1 MNNRYIEYISNTLSV
16 TAWQVEHVIELLRE
30 GATVPFISRYR
41 KERTGGLDEVQ
52 VTEVKYYFNR
62 FEELNK
68 RKETI
73 LGSIEEQGLLTEELR
88 SQIEKCI
95 DPNKLEDIY
104 LPFKPK
110 RKTRASMAKEKGLE
124 PLSDAIMKMT
134 LQDCEREAGK
144 YVSDELSIEE
154 ALQGARDIIAEKISE
169 TSEIRESLRNQYGRF
184 AKVVSKMQKGL
195 DAEAEEASKFRN
207 YFDFSGAI
215 DKMPSHR
222 LLALLRGEK
231 EGHLSVKLEIEGDY
245 SVRAIQRHVYGDNRG
260 VSRSC
265 REQIDTAIGDSY
277 KRLLHPSIEN
287 EALHNAKERADL
299 EAVKVFGENLKDL
312 LLAPPVGQKRV
323 LALDPGFRTGCKVV
337 CLDAQG
343 NLLHNDTIYP
353 HPPVNEKIQAIKK
366 ISNLV
371 ESYKIEIIAIGDGTA
386 SRETEAFIKKIPMPE
401 GMQVFS
407 VSEDGASIYSASPV
421 AREEFPD
428 YDVTVRGAVSI
439 GRRVMDPLAELV
451 KIDPKSL
458 GIGQYQHDVDQGLL
472 KEKLDDTVEL
482 CVNRVGVNLNTAS
495 KHLLSYVS
503 GIGPA
508 IAQGIV
514 TYRAENGAFRSREE
528 ILKVKRL
535 GAKVFEQSA
544 GFLRIPDSENPLDN
558 TSVHPERYSL
568 VKKMAADLNCTMDE
582 LIREK
587 NLRAT
592 IDIKRYVSDDVGLP
606 TLNDIMEELEK
617 PGRDPRSVAKVME
630 FAADVHT
637 IDDLKPG
644 MVLPGIVTNITNFG
658 AFVDIG
664 IKQDGLIHISQIA
677 DKYVSSPSEVVKLHQ
692 HLKVK
697 ILEIDHKRGRIQ
709 LTLKGV

>member
-1 MNNRYIEYISNTLSV
+1 MSSLYIEYISNTLSV

-52 VTEVKYYFNR
+52 VTEVKYYFTR
-62 FEELNK
+62 FEELDK

-73 LGSIEEQGLLTEELR
+73 LGSIEEQGLLTEELK
-88 SQIEKCI
+88 SQIENSI

-110 RKTRASMAKEKGLE
+110 RKTRASVAKEKGLE
-124 PLSDAIMKMT
+124 PLSEAIMKMA
-134 LQDCEREAGK
+134 LPDCEREAGR

-195 DAEAEEASKFRN
+195 DAEAEEGSKFRN
-207 YFDFSGAI
+207 YFGFSGAI

-245 SVRAIQRHVYGDNRG
+245 SVKAIQRHVYGDNRG

-265 REQIDTAIGDSY
+265 REQIDTAIEDSY

-287 EALHNAKERADL
+287 EALRSAKERADL

-343 NLLHNDTIYP
+343 NLLHNDTVYP
-353 HPPVNEKIQAIKK
+353 HPPVNEKVQALKK

-401 GMQVFS
+401 GIQVFS

-544 GFLRIPDSENPLDN
+544 GFLRIPGSANPLDN
-558 TSVHPERYSL
+558 TAVHPERYSL
-568 VKKMAADLNCTMDE
+568 VKKMATDLNCTVDE

-587 NLRAT
+587 SLRAA

-697 ILEIDHKRGRIQ
+697 VLEIDHKRGRIQ